1 MRNLPINRRATGVI
15 VVITKDFVFI
25 HMPKTGGT
33 FVTEML
39 RKAYLGYR
47 WSKEDVTTWDKCL
60 HLRDRILRK
69 LSLSP
74 WVDTNKHGYCNDV
87 PSQYKSLPI
96 LGCIRNPFDWY
107 VSSYEMQW
115 WKQFPENYP
124 GVVDHPHF
132 PDFSFREFLQL
143 EDSAWL
149 NLFNPGVTVDPTIG
163 RFTTL
168 LINFYFRRPNDVLQ
182 SIAGLESKERI
193 SKEMYP
199 VTFLHTETL
208 NRDLSNYLSQ
218 FFSRRR
224 ILDFV
229 ELEKPIFPVGGARR
243 KRHWRDY
250 YDADLLAE
258 IRERDRLVFS
268 LFPGYDTER

>member
-1 MRNLPINRRATGVI
+1 M
-15 VVITKDFVFI
+15 VVTKDFVFI

-39 RKAYLGYR
+39 RKVYLGYR
-47 WSKEDVTTWDKCL
+47 YRPDESITLKGKCL
-60 HLRDRILRK
+60 HLRDRVLRK

-74 WVDTNKHGYCNDV
+74 WVDTNRHGHCNDI

-107 VSSYEMQW
+107 ASLYEMQW

-143 EDSAWL
+143 ENNDWL
-149 NLFNPGVTVDPTIG
+149 NLSNAGMTIDSSIGGFTVQ
-163 RFTTL
+163 FV
-168 LINFYFRRPNDVLQ
+168 NFYCHAPDEVLQ
-182 SIAGLESKERI
+182 FVANPKSEESIAR
-193 SKEMYP
+193 EMYP
-199 VTFLHTETL
+199 VTFLRTETL

-218 FFSRRR
+218 YVPRRR

-229 ELEKPIFPVGGARR
+229 ELEKPIFPLGGDRR

-250 YDADLLAE
+250 YDADLMAE
-258 IRERDRLVFS
+258 IRERDRLIFS
-268 LFPGYDTER
+268 LFPAYDTER